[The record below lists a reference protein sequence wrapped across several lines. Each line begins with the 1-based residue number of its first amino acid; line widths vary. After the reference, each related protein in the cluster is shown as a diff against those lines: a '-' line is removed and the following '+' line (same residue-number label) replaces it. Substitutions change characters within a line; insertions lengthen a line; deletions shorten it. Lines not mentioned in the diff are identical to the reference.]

1 MPNLRMLLPAGLLV
15 CSACAAPARS
25 TGPSGVRPAPLAVE
39 AAATPAPPAPQ
50 ASVAPDPLYLFEGVE
65 VFGIRKLPRE
75 ELLRLIGMPAP
86 GSRFNLE
93 AGEFTPHLVESKP
106 RLLAAHPLP
115 FCRYS
120 MVTYPPTRTF
130 RVTVDLVE
138 PGNEWRMRFAPA
150 PTGSVE
156 DPGGLIAAWGA
167 YQQTY
172 WTLRR
177 EGAVSETSVGGCRAL
192 TCYGGFDHPQLAPLE
207 ATFLEGVPRHTDALV
222 RVLREDR
229 DDSKRM
235 TAAILLSYVRS
246 REALV
251 RYLIPAVHDPFEGVR
266 NEALRLLGTA
276 QEGQPKGLLPL
287 EPVLEALWFPLS
299 SDRNK
304 AAWAL
309 VRVVEA
315 EGATRRTQI
324 LNQAGEV
331 LVEMAGMRQA
341 VDREPARKVLTLLA
355 GRDLGE
361 DVAAWREWVARTR
374 TAPAGH

>member
-1 MPNLRMLLPAGLLV
+1 MNDLRKLLPVGLLL
-15 CSACAAPARS
+15 CSACATPARS
-25 TGPSGVRPAPLAVE
+25 TGMASLPS
-39 AAATPAPPAPQ
+39 TPAPVEVASPPAP
-50 ASVAPDPLYLFEGVE
+50 SPLYLFEGVE

-75 ELLRLIGMPAP
+75 ELLRLIGMPTP
-86 GSRFNLE
+86 GARFNLE
-93 AGEFTPHLVESKP
+93 AGEFTPYLLESKP

-120 MVTYPPTRTF
+120 MVTYPPTHTF
-130 RVTVDLVE
+130 RVTVDLIE
-138 PGNEWRMRFAPA
+138 PGDEWRMRFAPA
-150 PTGSVE
+150 PTGTVE
-156 DPGGLIAAWGA
+156 DPEGLIAAWGA
-167 YQQTY
+167 YQQAY
-172 WTLRR
+172 WKLRR
-177 EGAVSETSVGGCRAL
+177 EGAVSETAQGGCQAL
-192 TCYGGFDHPQLAPLE
+192 TCYGGFNHPQLAPLE
-207 ATFLEGVPRHTDALV
+207 AKFIDGVPRNAEALV

-246 REALV
+246 REELV
-251 RYLIPAVHDPFEGVR
+251 RHVSPSVHDPFEGVR

-276 QEGQPKGLLPL
+276 QQGQAKALIPL

-309 VRVVEA
+309 VRIVET
-315 EGATRRTQI
+315 EGAARRERI

-331 LVEMAGMRQA
+331 LVEMAGMQQA
-341 VDREPARKVLTLLA
+341 IDREPARKALAILA

-361 DVAAWREWVARTR
+361 DVAAWREWVKRTR
-374 TAPAGH
+374 TAPATH